1 MRYTYLLIDLFSVI
15 LPFAFSFDSR
25 MRFYTRWRFFLPGLF
40 FTAFFFLVWDY
51 FKTKYGVWSFN
62 DKYIIGIRFFGMP
75 VEEYLF
81 FLAIPYACTFIYEA
95 IGFYST
101 RRIFPEGLKYA
112 VWSLSALMFI
122 SSFFFIHRAYSF
134 SVLFLLGLV
143 FPLATA
149 ILSSVKL
156 DRFIQ
161 MYVISLIPMFIVNGL
176 LTALPVVIYDNT
188 QNLGIRVG
196 TIPIEDFLYSA
207 ILLLMNVAIYEWNM
221 QRHIYD

>member
-1 MRYTYLLIDLFSVI
+1 
-15 LPFAFSFDSR
+15 
-25 MRFYTRWRFFLPGLF
+25 
-40 FTAFFFLVWDY
+40 
-51 FKTKYGVWSFN
+51 
-62 DKYIIGIRFFGMP
+62 
-75 VEEYLF
+75 
-81 FLAIPYACTFIYEA
+81 
-95 IGFYST
+95 
-101 RRIFPEGLKYA
+101 
-112 VWSLSALMFI
+112 
-122 SSFFFIHRAYSF
+122 
-134 SVLFLLGLV
+134 LFLLGLV